1 VNSINVVVDLRI
13 WSLRLVY
20 VALLASSVL
29 YAGAGDARA
38 ALLTLATSLSLA
50 SMVELYLN
58 AYEAVFSLLLLGA
71 ALVGAVA
78 FYAYPDFNARF
89 YVVLC
94 VLAPLVVYAIY
105 RKSIEGGWEE
115 STETEVAESEVS
127 SGDETSG
134 TP

>member
-1 VNSINVVVDLRI
+1 LRA

-20 VALLASSVL
+20 IALLASSAL

-38 ALLTLATSLSLA
+38 ALLTLTTSLSLA
-50 SMVELYLN
+50 SMVELCLN

-71 ALVGAVA
+71 AVAGAVA
-78 FYAYPDFNARF
+78 FYAYPDFNARL

-94 VLAPLVVYAIY
+94 VLAPLVVYTIY
-105 RKSIEGGWEE
+105 RGSIEGGWEE
-115 STETEVAESEVS
+115 STEVEVAESEAS

-134 TP
+134 AP

>member
-1 VNSINVVVDLRI
+1 VWWAGLRI

-20 VALLASSVL
+20 IALLASSVL

-38 ALLTLATSLSLA
+38 ALLTLTASLSLA

-58 AYEAVFSLLLLGA
+58 AYEALFSLLLLGA
-71 ALVGAVA
+71 AVVGAVT
-78 FYAYPDFNARF
+78 FYAYPDFNARS

-105 RKSIEGGWEE
+105 RKIIEEGWEE
-115 STETEVAESEVS
+115 STEMEVAESGAS
-127 SGDETSG
+127 SGDEASG